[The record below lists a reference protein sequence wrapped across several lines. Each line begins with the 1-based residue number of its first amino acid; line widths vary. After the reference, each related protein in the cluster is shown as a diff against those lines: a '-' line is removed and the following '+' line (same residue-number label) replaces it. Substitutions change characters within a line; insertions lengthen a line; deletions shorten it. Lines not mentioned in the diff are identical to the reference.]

1 MLELLAPAG
10 SMESVTAAVQN
21 GADAVY
27 LGYGDFNARRNAK
40 NFTHE
45 EAAAAVSYCHLR
57 GMESVTAA
65 VQNGADA
72 VYLGYGDFN
81 ARRNAKNFTHEEAA
95 AAVSYCHLRGAKVFL
110 TLNTLLTDRELPGA
124 ARVAEEINEMGVD
137 AVIVQDLGVAR
148 MLRQVAPD
156 LHLHGSTQM
165 TVHSLDGVKQCA
177 DLGMTRAV
185 LSRELSRD
193 QIEYICANAPIEIET
208 FVHGALCMCYSGQCY
223 LSSLIGGRSGNR
235 GLCAQPCRMKY
246 GWGSRADEYP
256 LSLKDMS
263 LASHLGE
270 LEQMGVA
277 CLKIEGRMKRPE
289 YVAIVTGVYA
299 RALREKR
306 EPTAEEMAQLEAAFS
321 RQGFTQGYFLDR
333 KGPEM
338 FGTRQEEQ
346 APVELY
352 AQARSTYESGEN
364 RKEPVYLY
372 AMIRAGEPAQ
382 VAAEDAQGRMARVE
396 GPVPEAAVN
405 VPLTREKVE
414 GQLSRT
420 GGTPFTCEKL
430 TVRVEEGLSLPLSA
444 LNALRR
450 QVLDQLGQARAAL
463 PERRRGE
470 YHPGVRY
477 ENPREA
483 PALTVSVRSG
493 EQVTQELL
501 ALRPARLYLP
511 CDEGVACPDVVRRCL
526 DAGVEPAALLPRV
539 CWDRELPQLLRELE
553 TLKGLGVREAM
564 AGTLDGVRRAV
575 ELGFLTRGDF
585 GLGVYNSQ
593 TLKELKKLGLKSATA
608 SFELKLAQ
616 IRDLSKAIPLEA
628 IVYGHLPLMLTE
640 NCIVHN
646 HTGQHSCGGGQR
658 LVDRKGETFPVVK
671 AWGCRN
677 EILNGKTLF
686 LADKAGDYQRLGLET
701 VRLMFTTEKPEE
713 CVRVLERYQGRGR
726 YKPGDLTRGLYY
738 RDVE

>member
-45 EAAAAVSYCHLR
+45 E
-57 GMESVTAA
+57 
-65 VQNGADA
+65 
-72 VYLGYGDFN
+72 
-81 ARRNAKNFTHEEAA
+81 

-364 RKEPVYLY
+364 RKEPVHLY

-493 EQVTQELL
+493 EQVTRELL
-501 ALRPARLYLP
+501 ALGPARLYLP
-511 CDEGVACPDVVRRCL
+511 CDEGAACPDVVRRCL
-526 DAGVEPAALLPRV
+526 DAGVEPVALLPRV

-553 TLKGLGVREAM
+553 ILKGLGVREAM

-593 TLKELKKLGLKSATA
+593 TLKELKKLGLRSATA

-628 IVYGHLPLMLTE
+628 VVYGRLPLMLTE

-658 LVDRKGETFPVVK
+658 LVDRKGESFPVVK

-686 LADKAGDYQRLGLET
+686 LADKAGDYQRLGLES
-701 VRLMFTTEKPEE
+701 VRLMFTTETPEE

>member
-10 SMESVTAAVQN
+10 S
-21 GADAVY
+21 
-27 LGYGDFNARRNAK
+27 
-40 NFTHE
+40 
-45 EAAAAVSYCHLR
+45 
-57 GMESVTAA
+57 MESVTAA

-110 TLNTLLTDRELPGA
+110 TLNTLLADRELPGA

-364 RKEPVYLY
+364 RKEPVHLY

-470 YHPGVRY
+470 YHPGARY

-526 DAGVEPAALLPRV
+526 DAGVEPVALLPRV